1 MIITLIITAI
11 VGAVFMHNY
20 FKVKDEL
27 ESERELHLIRYNATK
42 DWKFKHDK
50 LESLYQECW
59 ELLTERSEEVIKYKL
74 VIESRDLK
82 IIELEK
88 INLEYF
94 KSIHQNC
101 IKILAQEEEIENLK
115 KYSKGMRKL
124 NKDMIKKY
132 VALNNELEQLTKTA
146 PFGKGNK

>member
-1 MIITLIITAI
+1 LLEEKKREIIKLKADY
-11 VGAVFMHNY
+11 A
-20 FKVKDEL
+20 FKIKQKDEAL
-27 ESERELHLIRYNATK
+27 E
-42 DWKFKHDK
+42 
-50 LESLYQECW
+50 ESRNIFEGHAKLYQGA
-59 ELLTERSEEVIKYKL
+59 LSVIQ
-74 VIESRDLK
+74 SRDLQ

-94 KSIHQNC
+94 KSIHQNS

-132 VALNNELEQLTKTA
+132 VALNNELELLTKTA

>member
-1 MIITLIITAI
+1 METALIIILVIIALY
-11 VGAVFMHNY
+11 GNY
-20 FKVKDEL
+20 KYYQTWKEL
-27 ESERELHLIRYNATK
+27 HKSSERIEDLGKLTNRYWN
-42 DWKFKHDK
+42 DWQLAKVNVDK
-50 LESLYQECW
+50 LKYDCEA
-59 ELLTERSEEVIKYKL
+59 IKR
-74 VIESRDLK
+74 ERDLQ

-94 KSIHQNC
+94 KSIHQNS
-101 IKILAQEEEIENLK
+101 IKILAQEEEIEKLK

-132 VALNNELEQLTKTA
+132 VALNNELELLTKTA